1 MVGLDRF
8 DLLRQQLPYNLVLML
23 EFRQHR
29 GGVEDFTGSHE
40 ILDFLA
46 QVPEAD
52 RAQFAATTAQR
63 VSREADL
70 GRVAR

>member
-1 MVGLDRF
+1 
-8 DLLRQQLPYNLVLML
+8 ML

-29 GGVEDFTGSHE
+29 RGVEDFAGSHE